1 MISKRQFEIL
11 NRLYTHQNIQINL
24 EQLADFLDVSS
35 RTIRSDL
42 EALQE
47 ELKDESMSV
56 SIIRNKAILQIY
68 DSQKAEQYMDQL
80 SSKTQKMIHFVD
92 ENQRAKYIIEKMLL
106 SNKDYINMDD
116 IADELFISRS
126 RLSNDLKIVQ
136 SILQKYDLQLDKLRG
151 VGIRVL
157 GDTLNKRNCLIKES
171 TVVVA
176 ENIKKIRNEKYNH
189 MIDNAEEVVT
199 DVLVNNNYILSDIAL
214 QNLIV
219 HVAATVEMLLRNHL
233 IDYEKEEIAYGAYL
247 HEYDIAKKIFAQF
260 QKKFYFP
267 YNEREIQLLAISIH
281 GKREYDNND
290 YIANELNNKVYK
302 GLKKVKERF
311 HMDFSVNINLRISL
325 ALHLEPLITRL
336 KTHSQLENVLIYD
349 VKKSYP
355 LAFEI
360 ATCFINEIYPEYMK
374 EISDDELSFLAC
386 HFVGQLEELSK
397 EEKNK
402 TVLIL
407 TKQKK
412 SNIVLLR
419 QQLNKKFP
427 SIQSIDIYHDY
438 NSLDLDLDAY
448 DCIVVTE
455 RELTTL
461 NENCIFIHYFIN
473 TEYEET
479 RIALSLAGFKV
490 KDFLNKFSSQLFQI
504 SSFHNKQEVLNSLCQ
519 QALKAGVGNE
529 DLLPSL
535 QYHEDNSSSYFG
547 NHIAIC
553 HPEDSITDTT
563 FISVVLSDS
572 MIQWGLHEVNFVM
585 FLSIE
590 KNDIQQYKN
599 WNYISFIISN
609 ENNIHLLHQCTSF
622 ESFMQTLQE
631 IFKLTV

>member
-11 NRLYTHQNIQINL
+11 NRLYTHRNTQINL

-42 EALQE
+42 ESIQE

-247 HEYDIAKKIFAQF
+247 HEYEIAKKIFSQF

-355 LAFEI
+355 L
-360 ATCFINEIYPEYMK
+360 
-374 EISDDELSFLAC
+374 
-386 HFVGQLEELSK
+386 
-397 EEKNK
+397 
-402 TVLIL
+402 
-407 TKQKK
+407 
-412 SNIVLLR
+412 
-419 QQLNKKFP
+419 
-427 SIQSIDIYHDY
+427 
-438 NSLDLDLDAY
+438 
-448 DCIVVTE
+448 
-455 RELTTL
+455 
-461 NENCIFIHYFIN
+461 
-473 TEYEET
+473 
-479 RIALSLAGFKV
+479 
-490 KDFLNKFSSQLFQI
+490 
-504 SSFHNKQEVLNSLCQ
+504 
-519 QALKAGVGNE
+519 
-529 DLLPSL
+529 
-535 QYHEDNSSSYFG
+535 
-547 NHIAIC
+547 
-553 HPEDSITDTT
+553 
-563 FISVVLSDS
+563 
-572 MIQWGLHEVNFVM
+572 
-585 FLSIE
+585 
-590 KNDIQQYKN
+590 
-599 WNYISFIISN
+599 
-609 ENNIHLLHQCTSF
+609 
-622 ESFMQTLQE
+622 
-631 IFKLTV
+631 